1 MWAEDMIMGFG
12 EYVKGNLTDVAPLGL
27 VLLGVWKGEVG
38 WRLKNDWIMTGN
50 ELPYYKRSCL

>member
-1 MWAEDMIMGFG
+1 MGFSLWSLFFRG
-12 EYVKGNLTDVAPLGL
+12 DMVFYTNVAPLGL

-38 WRLKNDWIMTGN
+38 WRLKNDWVMTGN